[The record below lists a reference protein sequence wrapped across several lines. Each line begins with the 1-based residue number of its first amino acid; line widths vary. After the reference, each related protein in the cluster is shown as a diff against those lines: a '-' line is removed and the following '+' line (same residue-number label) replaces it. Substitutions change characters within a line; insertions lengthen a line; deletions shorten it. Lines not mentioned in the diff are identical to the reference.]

1 MTMTTDREIGRL
13 SAEVANLQREVS
25 RQGEII
31 QEMRDILVASKGSW
45 RTLAVLGGIVIA
57 LTSAIT
63 SIVIKFWPGQ

>member
-45 RTLAVLGGIVIA
+45 RTLAVLGSIVIA